1 MDLLDYFIIGMDSAL
16 SLSNLWYCFVGVLLG
31 TLVGVLPGIGA
42 LATIALLLPVTF
54 HLDATNAIVMLAGVY
69 YGSTYG
75 GSTASI
81 LLNLPGTPSS
91 AVACLDGYPMAQQG
105 RAGIALFMTTIASF
119 FGATVGIIILMLF
132 SPSIAEIAL
141 KFGAPEYFAMM
152 LLGLIAAS
160 TISTGSPLKGIAMVV
175 LGVLVGVIGTDVNS
189 GMARFSFGFPELTD
203 GISLVAIA
211 MGLFGIA
218 EVIAS
223 VNRVRRGQVDRKS
236 ITFRSMIPTRED
248 WKRSWMPMVRGSTI
262 GSFFGALP
270 GTGGTIASF
279 MSYAVEKRV
288 SKTPSRFG
296 KGAVEGITGPEAS
309 NNACDQTAFI
319 PTLTL
324 GIPGTVSMALM
335 LGALMIHGITPG
347 PQLMLEK
354 PDLFWGLIM
363 SFWIGNIMLLVLNIP
378 LIGVW
383 VRLLAVPY
391 HLLYPAV
398 MVLVCIGVFSINNST
413 FDVWIVAIFGTVGYV
428 MRLLDFPPAP
438 LLLGYVLGPLMEEN
452 VRRALLISRGD
463 FMVFLERPISATF
476 ITITVVLL
484 LWAIASSLR
493 RPGKSSVLATAASG
507 SSD

>member
-1 MDLLDYFIIGMDSAL
+1 MELLDYFIIGMESAL
-16 SLSNLWYCFVGVLLG
+16 SLSNLWYCFLGVLLG

-54 HLDATNAIVMLAGVY
+54 HLDPTNAIVMLAGVY

-91 AVACLDGYPMAQQG
+91 AVACLDGYPMAQNG
-105 RAGIALFMTTIASF
+105 RAGVALFMTTIASF

-132 SPSIAEIAL
+132 SPVIAEVAL
-141 KFGAPEYFAMM
+141 KFGAPEYFSMM
-152 LLGLIAAS
+152 LLGLVAAS
-160 TISTGSPLKGIAMVV
+160 TISSGAPIKGIAMVV
-175 LGVLVGVIGTDVNS
+175 LGVLIGVIGTDVNS

-223 VNRVRRGQVDRKS
+223 VNRIRRGQVDRKS
-236 ITFRSMIPTRED
+236 ITFRSMIPTRDD
-248 WKRSWMPMVRGSTI
+248 WRRSWMPMTRGSAI

-279 MSYAVEKRV
+279 MSYAVEKRLA
-288 SKTPSRFG
+288 KDPSRFG
-296 KGAVEGITGPEAS
+296 KGAVEGITGPESS

-347 PQLMLEK
+347 PQLMTEK

-391 HLLYPAV
+391 HMLYPAV

-413 FDVWIVAIFGTVGYV
+413 FDVWVVAVFGAMGYA

-452 VRRALLISRGD
+452 VRRALLISRGE

-476 ITITVVLL
+476 IGITVALL
-484 LWAIASSLR
+484 VWALVASFR
-493 RPGKSSVLATAASG
+493 RPARPAVVTGG
-507 SSD
+507 

>member
-1 MDLLDYFIIGMDSAL
+1 MELLDYFIIGMESAL
-16 SLSNLWYCFVGVLLG
+16 SLSNLWYCFLGVLLG

-54 HLDATNAIVMLAGVY
+54 HLDPTNAIVMLAGVY

-91 AVACLDGYPMAQQG
+91 AVACLDGYPMAQNG
-105 RAGIALFMTTIASF
+105 RAGVALFMTTIASF

-132 SPSIAEIAL
+132 SPAIAEVAL
-141 KFGAPEYFAMM
+141 KFGAPEYFSMM
-152 LLGLIAAS
+152 LLGLVAAS
-160 TISTGSPLKGIAMVV
+160 TISSGAPVKGIAMVV
-175 LGVLVGVIGTDVNS
+175 LGVLIGVIGTDVNS

-223 VNRVRRGQVDRKS
+223 VNRIRRGQVDRKS
-236 ITFRSMIPTRED
+236 ITFRSMIPTRDD
-248 WKRSWMPMVRGSTI
+248 WRRSWMPMTRGSAI

-279 MSYAVEKRV
+279 MSYAVEKRLA
-288 SKTPSRFG
+288 KDPSRFG
-296 KGAVEGITGPEAS
+296 KGAVEGVTGPESS

-347 PQLMLEK
+347 PQLMTEK

-391 HLLYPAV
+391 HMLYPAV
-398 MVLVCIGVFSINNST
+398 LVLVCIGVFSINNST
-413 FDVWIVAIFGTVGYV
+413 FDVWIVAIFGAMGYA

-463 FMVFLERPISATF
+463 FMVFLERPISVTF
-476 ITITVVLL
+476 IGITVALL
-484 LWAIASSLR
+484 VWAVVTSMRSPAGMLR
-493 RPGKSSVLATAASG
+493 QP
-507 SSD
+507 

>member
-1 MDLLDYFIIGMDSAL
+1 MELLDYFIIGMDSAL

-119 FGATVGIIILMLF
+119 FGATAGIIILMLF

-160 TISTGSPLKGIAMVV
+160 TISTGSPLKGIAMFV

-324 GIPGTVSMALM
+324 GVPGTVSMA
-335 LGALMIHGITPG
+335 
-347 PQLMLEK
+347 
-354 PDLFWGLIM
+354 
-363 SFWIGNIMLLVLNIP
+363 
-378 LIGVW
+378 
-383 VRLLAVPY
+383 
-391 HLLYPAV
+391 
-398 MVLVCIGVFSINNST
+398 
-413 FDVWIVAIFGTVGYV
+413 
-428 MRLLDFPPAP
+428 

-493 RPGKSSVLATAASG
+493 RPGKASALATAASG
-507 SSD
+507 PSN

>member
-1 MDLLDYFIIGMDSAL
+1 
-16 SLSNLWYCFVGVLLG
+16 
-31 TLVGVLPGIGA
+31 
-42 LATIALLLPVTF
+42 
-54 HLDATNAIVMLAGVY
+54 
-69 YGSTYG
+69 
-75 GSTASI
+75 
-81 LLNLPGTPSS
+81 
-91 AVACLDGYPMAQQG
+91 
-105 RAGIALFMTTIASF
+105 
-119 FGATVGIIILMLF
+119 
-132 SPSIAEIAL
+132 
-141 KFGAPEYFAMM
+141 
-152 LLGLIAAS
+152 
-160 TISTGSPLKGIAMVV
+160 
-175 LGVLVGVIGTDVNS
+175 
-189 GMARFSFGFPELTD
+189 
-203 GISLVAIA
+203 
-211 MGLFGIA
+211 
-218 EVIAS
+218 
-223 VNRVRRGQVDRKS
+223 
-236 ITFRSMIPTRED
+236 
-248 WKRSWMPMVRGSTI
+248 
-262 GSFFGALP
+262 
-270 GTGGTIASF
+270 
-279 MSYAVEKRV
+279 
-288 SKTPSRFG
+288 
-296 KGAVEGITGPEAS
+296 
-309 NNACDQTAFI
+309 
-319 PTLTL
+319 
-324 GIPGTVSMALM
+324 MALM

>member
-1 MDLLDYFIIGMDSAL
+1 MELLDYFIIGMESAL
-16 SLSNLWYCFVGVLLG
+16 SLSNLWYCFLGVLLG

-54 HLDATNAIVMLAGVY
+54 HLDPTNAIVMLAGVY

-91 AVACLDGYPMAQQG
+91 AVACLDGYPMAQSG
-105 RAGIALFMTTIASF
+105 RAGVALFMTTIASF

-132 SPSIAEIAL
+132 SPAIAEVAL
-141 KFGAPEYFAMM
+141 KFGAPEYFSMM
-152 LLGLIAAS
+152 LLGLVAAS
-160 TISTGSPLKGIAMVV
+160 TISSGAPVKGIAMVV
-175 LGVLVGVIGTDVNS
+175 LGVLIGVIGTDVNS

-223 VNRVRRGQVDRKS
+223 VNRIRRGQVDRKS
-236 ITFRSMIPTRED
+236 ITLRSMIPSRDD
-248 WKRSWMPMVRGSTI
+248 WRRSWMPMTRGSAI

-279 MSYAVEKRV
+279 MSYAVEKRLARD
-288 SKTPSRFG
+288 PSRFG
-296 KGAVEGITGPEAS
+296 KGAVEGVTGPESS
-309 NNACDQTAFI
+309 NNACDQPAFI

-347 PQLMLEK
+347 PQLMTEK

-398 MVLVCIGVFSINNST
+398 LVLVCIGVVSINNST
-413 FDVWIVAIFGTVGYV
+413 FDVWIVAIFGAMGYA

-463 FMVFLERPISATF
+463 FMVFVERPISAVF
-476 ITITVVLL
+476 IGITVALL
-484 LWAIASSLR
+484 VWAIVTSMR
-493 RPGKSSVLATAASG
+493 RPARSG
-507 SSD
+507 QSALEQAKAR